1 VQRISKEA
9 AEILRAVRAG
19 WDRGPDEVQP
29 AAVNSYQHVMRMAR
43 IEKHFV
49 NEIGH
54 SRKVAERAV
63 RRARHVPV
71 QRSWSYLDV
80 GCGNGAAALL
90 VADTFGV
97 HVVGVDVDPQQI
109 SLART
114 ATGDRTD
121 VLFMTADATCLP
133 FEDGRFDIVATNNTT
148 HHVPRWSSVL
158 AEMRRVLKPQGYFVY
173 ADLKTPPWLA
183 WVLKP
188 LAGHAG
194 VFTGADLDRC
204 FSSLQPVLRTHG
216 WLHYEAIFQKP

>member
-1 VQRISKEA
+1 
-9 AEILRAVRAG
+9 
-19 WDRGPDEVQP
+19 
-29 AAVNSYQHVMRMAR
+29 MRMTR
-43 IEKHFV
+43 IEKRFV

-54 SRKVAERAV
+54 SRGVAEQAV
-63 RRARHVPV
+63 QRLRHVPV

-109 SLART
+109 ALART
-114 ATGDRTD
+114 AAGDRTD

-133 FEDGRFDIVATNNTT
+133 FEDGRFDIVATNKTT
-148 HHVPRWSSVL
+148 HHVPRWSSAL
-158 AEMRRVLKPQGYFVY
+158 AETRRVLKPQGYLVY
-173 ADLKTPPWLA
+173 ADLKTPSWLV

-204 FSSLQPVLRTHG
+204 FASLQRVHRQTG
-216 WLHYEAIFQKP
+216 WLHYEAILQKP